1 MIALPESFT
10 LIGLI
15 DSSDNTITVT
25 KYDAFICAAV
35 GLWGGL
41 AIGFLTEYYTSHSH
55 APVQ

>member
-1 MIALPESFT
+1 MAALPESFN
-10 LIGLI
+10 LVGLVEST
-15 DSSDNTITVT
+15 DKSITVT

-55 APVQ
+55 RPVQ